1 MLEVIGQVDP
11 VAMPPSP
18 DSSSMGFPMGR
29 GSFSTGGGTGRA
41 RVRTRLELLGH
52 DEPVSRSDYVPFRTH
67 ILIRRGA
74 VGLVPVGLAI
84 QRHPLT

>member
-18 DSSSMGFPMGR
+18 NSFPMGR

-41 RVRTRLELLGH
+41 RVRARLELLGH
-52 DEPVSRSDYVPFRTH
+52 DEPVPRSDYVPFRTH
-67 ILIRRGA
+67 ILIRQGA
-74 VGLVPVGLAI
+74 VGLVPVGLTI